1 MIINIKNPI
10 NSFAATIRFNSNL
23 QAIVLYCIYS
33 PLLCTLNKFIIISEE
48 KFY

>member
-23 QAIVLYCIYS
+23 QAIVFFIVFIVLYCV
-33 PLLCTLNKFIIISEE
+33 L
-48 KFY
+48 